1 MRVGRGGSSCFG
13 VVYPGDAQPKPVAHR
28 QGQGGR
34 KEREEERERE
44 REKQRVVVVVVVV
57 GVPENGWVGRK
68 KESGVKQQKRK
79 RNIEGGIYRQQPR
92 TFARRHKKKR
102 R

>member
-1 MRVGRGGSSCFG
+1 MFWGGVPRGRTAETRRTQAG
-13 VVYPGDAQPKPVAHR
+13 AR
-28 QGQGGR
+28 GR

-92 TFARRHKKKR
+92 TFARRHKKR